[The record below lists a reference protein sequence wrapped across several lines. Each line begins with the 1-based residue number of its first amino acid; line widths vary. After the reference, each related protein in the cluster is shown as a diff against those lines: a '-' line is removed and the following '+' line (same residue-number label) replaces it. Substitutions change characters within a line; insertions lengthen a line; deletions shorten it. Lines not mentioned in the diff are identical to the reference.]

1 MFISKNNKLFII
13 LSIMMGLVVISS
25 NFLVQFPVNYYGL
38 QEILTYGAFSY
49 PITFLI
55 TDLANSSYGKI
66 VARRII
72 NIGFLIGILLTLFFS
87 TNFLDLISV
96 RIAIGSGTA
105 FIIAQNFD
113 VQIFDKLRKNKI
125 WFIAPLVSSAIG
137 SVVDTFVFFSI
148 SFYNTGISWVTLAFG
163 DLAVKLLIA
172 IIMLIPFRIFIL
184 KFKDFSNVK
193 HSLKKA

>member
-1 MFISKNNKLFII
+1 
-13 LSIMMGLVVISS
+13 MMGLVVISS

-55 TDLANSSYGKI
+55 TDLANRSYGKI

-113 VQIFDKLRKNKI
+113 VLIFDKLRKNKI
-125 WFIAPLVSSAIG
+125 WFIAPLASSAIG
-137 SVVDTFVFFSI
+137 SIVDTFIFFSI
-148 SFYNTGISWVTLAFG
+148 SFYNTGIPWVTLAFG
-163 DLAVKLLIA
+163 DLAVKLFIAFIMTLLLIFNFFA
-172 IIMLIPFRIFIL
+172 TVNAKDKFSKFPLLL
-184 KFKDFSNVK
+184 K
-193 HSLKKA
+193 